1 MVVFS
6 AVSHMKERATI
17 RNSWAREAAALSGVT
32 VVFLVGKDDS
42 YKAQYVQKQLEN
54 EQAKYSDVL
63 QEDFIDT
70 YRNLTLKSVALLG
83 RVTRNCEGAGAGRC
97 PRLVLKTDDDMFINL
112 AALWSLAQQTTGK
125 YVLLGALICGSQL
138 HPTNPKNKGFIP
150 DNQFV
155 GRAYPPF
162 LSGTAYLM
170 SRHTV
175 VALHRAARRH
185 RTFLLEDVFVTGILA
200 KEAGLKPQ
208 DHPGF
213 SYRRRGLDLCSLR
226 KTISN
231 HGVTAKEMA
240 QMWKVLERS
249 KEESCPGGRG
259 WAPRLHLTGDC

>member
-1 MVVFS
+1 M
-6 AVSHMKERATI
+6 
-17 RNSWAREAAALSGVT
+17 
-32 VVFLVGKDDS
+32 
-42 YKAQYVQKQLEN
+42 
-54 EQAKYSDVL
+54 
-63 QEDFIDT
+63 
-70 YRNLTLKSVALLG
+70 ALLG
-83 RVTRNCEGAGAGRC
+83 RVTRNCEGEVGGGPC

-112 AALWSLAQQTTGK
+112 AALWNLAQQTTGK

-138 HPTNPKNKGFIP
+138 HPTDPKNKGFIP
-150 DNQFV
+150 NNQFA

-162 LSGTAYLM
+162 LSGTAYLL
-170 SRHTV
+170 SSHTV
-175 VALHRAARRH
+175 MALHRAARRH
-185 RTFLLEDVFVTGILA
+185 HTFLLEDVFVTGILA

-231 HGVTAKEMA
+231 HGVTAKEMV

-249 KEESCPGGRG
+249 KEESCPGARG